1 MNEKV
6 YSTTVGSYDIIF
18 NFNVGILY
26 YVEIRV
32 GHRLHKT
39 LRRDNNLEDY
49 FWKEISYYLKLLLEL
64 ETIQFKKLYEFS
76 EDNTLKYHCKKVLES
91 NYENINSELSREIDK
106 LKSKQNLFSDLK
118 REYLG

>member
-32 GHRLHKT
+32 GNRLHKT

-76 EDNTLKYHCKKVLES
+76 EDNTLKYHCRKVLES